1 MKRHNEEQTERLRS
15 QLEEANNELLAKD
28 KELKKLKLQELM
40 KDTQQSFANLNTNNL
55 NHTVR
60 HATTYVKK
68 AHSGEVP
75 GVEIE
80 HPQQL

>member
-40 KDTQQSFANLNTNNL
+40 KDTQ
-55 NHTVR
+55 
-60 HATTYVKK
+60 
-68 AHSGEVP
+68 
-75 GVEIE
+75 
-80 HPQQL
+80 